1 MRIIRKI
8 DRCLHKGLILSLKSM
23 CRQRSMH
30 LTTLF
35 VITMACGG
43 IGGTTA
49 FMPNIGRGAARASI
63 QMKASRAQQDSRR
76 SMINK
81 TLRGA
86 LGSVALTVGSVST
99 APLSAAAK
107 GVKRLKNAPVVK
119 LPSGVEY
126 QDMSIGS
133 GATPQLG
140 DRVAV
145 HYSLY
150 YNGLEVESSRD
161 SSGLA
166 ARPYGFN
173 WGSGSGSGSICKGVQ
188 LGMEGMQIGG
198 RRKITVPSELA
209 FGKKGL
215 PPFIPGDATVLF
227 DVSIWSI
234 KPAGVNPNLTLPGQ
248 QNYF

>member
-1 MRIIRKI
+1 MMAAGRAGGQEDTRRSVLSKT
-8 DRCLHKGLILSLKSM
+8 LAGGLGALSL
-23 CRQRSMH
+23 
-30 LTTLF
+30 TAVTL
-35 VITMACGG
+35 GG
-43 IGGTTA
+43 
-49 FMPNIGRGAARASI
+49 S
-63 QMKASRAQQDSRR
+63 
-76 SMINK
+76 
-81 TLRGA
+81 
-86 LGSVALTVGSVST
+86 
-99 APLSAAAK
+99 PLPAAAK
-107 GVKRLKNAPVVK
+107 GVKRIKNAPSVK

-126 QDMSIGS
+126 QDMTLGS
-133 GATPQLG
+133 GATPHDG

-173 WGSGSGSGSICKGVQ
+173 WGTEKGTGSICKGVQ

-198 RRKITVPSELA
+198 RRKITVPADLA

-234 KPAGVNPNLTLPGQ
+234 KPAGTNPNLTLPGQ

>member
-1 MRIIRKI
+1 MMRVTMSFLLMVVACCFLAMPTLAFLPSAISPSRASTQMMAAGRAGQEDTRRSVLSKTSAG
-8 DRCLHKGLILSLKSM
+8 GLGALSL
-23 CRQRSMH
+23 
-30 LTTLF
+30 
-35 VITMACGG
+35 
-43 IGGTTA
+43 TA
-49 FMPNIGRGAARASI
+49 LMLGASPMP
-63 QMKASRAQQDSRR
+63 
-76 SMINK
+76 
-81 TLRGA
+81 
-86 LGSVALTVGSVST
+86 
-99 APLSAAAK
+99 AAAK
-107 GVKRLKNAPVVK
+107 GVKRIKNAPSVK

-126 QDMSIGS
+126 QDMTLGS
-133 GATPQLG
+133 GATPHYG

-173 WGSGSGSGSICKGVQ
+173 WATEKGTGSICKGVQ

-215 PPFIPGDATVLF
+215 SPFIPGDATVLF

-234 KPAGVNPNLTLPGQ
+234 KPAGTNPNLTLPGQ

>member
-1 MRIIRKI
+1 MCVTTSLLVLVVACY
-8 DRCLHKGLILSLKSM
+8 CLAVPTLAFFPSTGSPSTV
-23 CRQRSMH
+23 
-30 LTTLF
+30 TTQM
-35 VITMACGG
+35 MA
-43 IGGTTA
+43 T
-49 FMPNIGRGAARASI
+49 GRAG
-63 QMKASRAQQDSRR
+63 QEDSRR
-76 SMINK
+76 SALSK
-81 TLRGA
+81 TLAGGLGA
-86 LGSVALTVGSVST
+86 LSLATVTLGVS
-99 APLSAAAK
+99 PIPAAAK
-107 GVKRLKNAPVVK
+107 GVKRLKNAPTVK
-119 LPSGVEY
+119 LANGVEY
-126 QDMSIGS
+126 QDMTLGS
-133 GATPQLG
+133 GATPHEG

-173 WGSGSGSGSICKGVQ
+173 WGTDKGTGSICKGVQ

-198 RRKITVPSELA
+198 RRKITVPSDLA

-234 KPAGVNPNLTLPGQ
+234 KPAGTNPNLTLPGQ

>member
-1 MRIIRKI
+1 MMRVTMSFLLMVVACCFLAMPTLAFLPSAISPSRASTQMMAAGRAGQEDTRRSVLSKT
-8 DRCLHKGLILSLKSM
+8 LAGGLGALSL
-23 CRQRSMH
+23 
-30 LTTLF
+30 T
-35 VITMACGG
+35 
-43 IGGTTA
+43 
-49 FMPNIGRGAARASI
+49 
-63 QMKASRAQQDSRR
+63 
-76 SMINK
+76 
-81 TLRGA
+81 
-86 LGSVALTVGSVST
+86 ALTLGAS
-99 APLSAAAK
+99 PMPAAAK
-107 GVKRLKNAPVVK
+107 GVKRIKNAPSVK

-126 QDMSIGS
+126 QDMTLGS
-133 GATPQLG
+133 GATPHDG

-173 WGSGSGSGSICKGVQ
+173 WATERGTGSICKGVQ

-215 PPFIPGDATVLF
+215 SPFIPGDATVLF

-234 KPAGVNPNLTLPGQ
+234 KPAGTNPNLTLPGQ

>member
-1 MRIIRKI
+1 MMAAGRAGQEDTRRSVLSKT
-8 DRCLHKGLILSLKSM
+8 LAGGLGALSL
-23 CRQRSMH
+23 
-30 LTTLF
+30 T
-35 VITMACGG
+35 
-43 IGGTTA
+43 
-49 FMPNIGRGAARASI
+49 
-63 QMKASRAQQDSRR
+63 
-76 SMINK
+76 
-81 TLRGA
+81 
-86 LGSVALTVGSVST
+86 ALTLGAS
-99 APLSAAAK
+99 PMPAAAK
-107 GVKRLKNAPVVK
+107 GVKRIKNAPSVK

-126 QDMSIGS
+126 QDMTLGS
-133 GATPQLG
+133 GATPHDG

-173 WGSGSGSGSICKGVQ
+173 WATERGTGSICKGVQ

-215 PPFIPGDATVLF
+215 SPFIPGDATVLF

-234 KPAGVNPNLTLPGQ
+234 KPAGTNPNLTLPGQ